1 MEAKTFF
8 EKISE
13 ETGIRQTRA
22 FWNESELGKKP
33 NEYFTW
39 RLNAPSADVLSEDGE
54 EVLSFSYRV
63 SVFTKQKDSLQEL
76 CEFLS
81 EVAFQNGASASHMVF
96 EDYEKDT
103 GYAHGEI
110 NIEIILT

>member
-54 EVLSFSYRV
+54 EVLSFS
-63 SVFTKQKDSLQEL
+63 
-76 CEFLS
+76 